1 MNVEQL
7 KQKAHPFI
15 RKVQLF
21 VMENDSD
28 ERTGYANED
37 ESIRFLVKHLGQW
50 MGLTEE
56 EDEFK
61 FLPVDIESI
70 DLNAYTPLTERTV
83 EVYPPFETL
92 MHYGDEEVQ
101 AWIAENDG
109 DKDDVFSLV
118 AFAPEEYTDIWMNSH
133 PIYSSEEIFA
143 YQGGWAMTW
152 PEDDVPMQWNEDF
165 EFLFQIGV
173 REEPFVEVFYDKDK
187 GNYICL
193 ERNT

>member
-152 PEDDVPMQWNEDF
+152 PEDDVPMQWNEDL